1 MKTDTRCRNDI
12 LYKFT
17 FRRNTGWTILGGH
30 LCRRYLLRG
39 LILQKW
45 AGKRIKVLFANSV
58 SAQLEIM
65 GDIYHKAARDSVL
78 ELLKTATKR
87 DANRRDED
95 GMSPV
100 HYAASCGNVEA
111 LRLLVGKG

>member
-1 MKTDTRCRNDI
+1 
-12 LYKFT
+12 
-17 FRRNTGWTILGGH
+17 
-30 LCRRYLLRG
+30 
-39 LILQKW
+39 
-45 AGKRIKVLFANSV
+45 
-58 SAQLEIM
+58 M
-65 GDIYHKAARDSVL
+65 GDLYHKAARDSIL

>member
-1 MKTDTRCRNDI
+1 MVWVYFSTLHSAKN
-12 LYKFT
+12 
-17 FRRNTGWTILGGH
+17 FRRSFASLDIYSG
-30 LCRRYLLRG
+30 G
-39 LILQKW
+39 LILQNC
-45 AGKRIKVLFANSV
+45 AGKCIEFCGQDDQWRLSFKFSR
-58 SAQLEIM
+58 M
-65 GDIYHKAARDSVL
+65 GDLYHKAARDSVL

-111 LRLLVGKG
+111 LRLLVGKGYV

>member
-1 MKTDTRCRNDI
+1 
-12 LYKFT
+12 
-17 FRRNTGWTILGGH
+17 
-30 LCRRYLLRG
+30 
-39 LILQKW
+39 
-45 AGKRIKVLFANSV
+45 
-58 SAQLEIM
+58 M
-65 GDIYHKAARDSVL
+65 GDIFHKAARDSVL

-100 HYAASCGNVEA
+100 HYAASSGNVEA

>member
-1 MKTDTRCRNDI
+1 M
-12 LYKFT
+12 
-17 FRRNTGWTILGGH
+17 LGG
-30 LCRRYLLRG
+30 LVLPKG
-39 LILQKW
+39 
-45 AGKRIKVLFANSV
+45 AGKYLEYFDRPG
-58 SAQLEIM
+58 QLEVM
-65 GDIYHKAARDSVL
+65 GDLYHKAARDSVL

-111 LRLLVGKG
+111 LRLLVGKGYVCTN

>member
-1 MKTDTRCRNDI
+1 MEV
-12 LYKFT
+12 T
-17 FRRNTGWTILGGH
+17 FADQRETSVQQFGDKSEEGH
-30 LCRRYLLRG
+30 LSKRIFG
-39 LILQKW
+39 SLILPER
-45 AGKRIKVLFANSV
+45 AGKCLEYFDRPG
-58 SAQLEIM
+58 QLEAM
-65 GDIYHKAARDSVL
+65 GDLYHKAARDSVL